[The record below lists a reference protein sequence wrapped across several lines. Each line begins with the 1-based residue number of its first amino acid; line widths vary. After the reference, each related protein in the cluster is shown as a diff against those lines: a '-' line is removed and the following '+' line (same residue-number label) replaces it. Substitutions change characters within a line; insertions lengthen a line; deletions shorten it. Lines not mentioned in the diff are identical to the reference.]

1 MGIDEDLQPGER
13 LDDLLTHDLKII
25 QQESQFSFSLD
36 AVLLARFCAVPSRG
50 TIIDLGC
57 GNGVIPLLLST
68 RTKAN
73 MIGVEIQPPVAMLA
87 KRNVQFNRLERQISI
102 ECADLREYHL
112 IAGYGAFDLVTVN
125 PPYLPIETGQY
136 PMNPQ
141 IAAAKY
147 ELKCNLME
155 VILAC
160 SRLVKSGGKV
170 AIVHRPSRLAE
181 ILNALQQVSIEP
193 KRIRF
198 VHPYLDQE
206 ANMVLIEG
214 MKDGKPSLRLLPP
227 CVVHQTNGQ
236 YTHELAE
243 LLNGTKNSLSYM

>member
-1 MGIDEDLQPGER
+1 MGTNEDLQPGER

-25 QQESQFSFSLD
+25 QQESMFSFSLD
-36 AVLLARFCAVPSRG
+36 AVLLARFCTVPSRG
-50 TIIDLGC
+50 NIIDLGC

-73 MIGVEIQPPVAMLA
+73 IIGVEIQLSVAMLA
-87 KRNVQFNRLERQISI
+87 KRNVKLNRLDHQISI
-102 ECADLREYHL
+102 DNADLRHYHQQ
-112 IAGYGAFDLVTVN
+112 AGHGAFDLVTVN
-125 PPYLPIETGQY
+125 PPYLPVETGQH
-136 PMNPQ
+136 PLNPQ

-147 ELKCNLME
+147 ELNCNLKE
-155 VILAC
+155 VITAC
-160 SRLVKSGGKV
+160 SKLVKSGGKV

-181 ILNALQQVSIEP
+181 ILFVLQQVNIEP

-198 VHPYLDQE
+198 VHPQLDQE

-227 CVVHQTNGQ
+227 CVVHLPSGQ
-236 YTHELAE
+236 YTFELQE
-243 LLNGTKNSLSYM
+243 LLEGTNNSLSYM